1 MLLRSRV
8 VRNIR
13 PSKDAQRRRS
23 SLRLLV
29 GFGFPRFAIDVAL
42 MRMGLAGVNTSSYV
56 RIGS

>member
-42 MRMGLAGVNTSSYV
+42 MRIVLGLAGVNTSPLS
-56 RIGS
+56 G